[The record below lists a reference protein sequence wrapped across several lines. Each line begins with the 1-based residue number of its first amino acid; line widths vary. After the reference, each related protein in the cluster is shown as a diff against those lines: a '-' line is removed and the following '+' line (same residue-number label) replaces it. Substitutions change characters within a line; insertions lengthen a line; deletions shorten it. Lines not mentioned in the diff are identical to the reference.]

1 LFAMLGIPSSQNAMN
16 LLRLPSRLALPFLS
30 IGVTAGL
37 LAAGLSSCNVAS
49 SKVTLASGTAGGY
62 YSRLSRQVKTS
73 AESSV
78 GIGVQEV
85 ESQGSLQ
92 NLQRLL
98 DREVDFALVQ
108 LDVAGEAMQQG
119 KVKAIALLANE
130 YIHVITRRD
139 AGVRQ
144 FTDLQGKRV
153 AVGTAGS
160 GIRFTADRLLQ
171 AAKLQIYD
179 DASDF
184 DGAMYKLK
192 NRQVDAVIYVG
203 SLGASGKLRQYL
215 SSNPNFQIAQ
225 VPTNLVNYLTVRDPG
240 FYRSAVIP
248 IGTYNPLPA
257 IPPQNVQT
265 LSTATVLVTRPDV
278 NQQQVGLLTWAILD
292 TSRQYT
298 QFYPELQGAEAQT
311 LLQRGLFYI
320 HPAAAAVY
328 AKGDPRNAWMRYWEE
343 NNDLQAG
350 VFIILVTSGTGLFLQ
365 HWRRE
370 RSKKLIATTTER
382 IAELR
387 TLLPHEAQQALKGI
401 EELGQEHRVMF
412 IDGLVT
418 SDVYEQVQQKT
429 QMFADQCRSLLEGQR
444 KQFILDTLLLLDDWQ
459 ATLQTN
465 PQEAL
470 RKLGQ
475 IKQQY
480 REMLLADQVDIE
492 AYIELMELTLI
503 SVMTLAPKGST
514 SESNSTLNGLHGV
527 GDSTFNPSPEAK
539 PDFLD

>member
-1 LFAMLGIPSSQNAMN
+1 MN
-16 LLRLPSRLALPFLS
+16 VFRLPLRFALAGLS
-30 IGVTAGL
+30 IGTLAGFL
-37 LAAGLSSCNVAS
+37 VAGLSSCNVVAR
-49 SKVTLASGTAGGY
+49 KVTLASGAAGGY
-62 YSRLSRQVKTS
+62 YSRLSQQVKSS
-73 AESSV
+73 AEGSV
-78 GIGVQEV
+78 GIAVQEV

-98 DREVDFALVQ
+98 DRDVDFALVQ

-139 AGVRQ
+139 TGVRQ

-153 AVGTAGS
+153 AVGTPGS
-160 GIRFTADRLLQ
+160 GIRFTANRLLQ
-171 AAKLQIYD
+171 AAKLRVYA
-179 DASDF
+179 DAANF
-184 DGAMYKLK
+184 DQAMDKLK
-192 NRQVDAVIYVG
+192 NRQIDAVVYVG
-203 SLGASGKLRQYL
+203 SLGASEKLRQSL
-215 SSNPNFQIAQ
+215 SSNPSLQIAQ
-225 VPTNLVNYLTVRDPG
+225 VPANLVNYLTVRDPG

-257 IPPQNVQT
+257 IPPENVQT
-265 LSTATVLVTRPDV
+265 LSTATVLVTRPEM
-278 NQQQVGLLTWAILD
+278 NPQQVGLLTWAILD

-298 QFYPELQGAEAQT
+298 QFYPELQGTEAQT
-311 LLQRGLFYI
+311 LLQQGLFYI

-328 AKGDPRNAWMRYWEE
+328 QKGDPRNAWIRYWEE

-350 VFIILVTSGTGLFLQ
+350 VFIILVTSGTGLLLQ

-370 RSKKLIATTTER
+370 RSKKLVSTTTER

-387 TLLPHEAQQALKGI
+387 SLLPHEAQQALKGI

-429 QMFADQCRSLLEGQR
+429 QMFADQCRLLLEGQR

-465 PQEAL
+465 PEEAL

-503 SVMTLAPKGST
+503 SVMTLAPK
-514 SESNSTLNGLHGV
+514 NSPIAAITPTQNGLPELNESPP
-527 GDSTFNPSPEAK
+527 DSLPQPFEPGLSE
-539 PDFLD
+539 